1 MAKPTPAPDVQ
12 SLVLTVRGQRVMIDA
27 DLAIIYAVP
36 LNRFN
41 EAVKRN
47 EDRFPIDFRFLLTR
61 EEVTNLK
68 SQFAISSLEDSDRQA
83 VSSAKHGG
91 RRKLPWAFTEHGCL
105 MAATVL
111 NSPRAVQM
119 SLFIVRAFVQMREAL
134 AANATILKRLAE
146 IDRTLLEHDD
156 ALRAIWHELQPLL
169 LPPPNRQNAGSDSP
183 LSYSSLPPCPL
194 ASGFVRRCLPPGWPL
209 F

>member
-169 LPPPNRQNAGSDSP
+169 LPPPE
-183 LSYSSLPPCPL
+183 PPKRRI
-194 ASGFVRRCLPPGWPL
+194 GFPS
-209 F
+209 

>member
-1 MAKPTPAPDVQ
+1 MPKRIPIPDVQ
-12 SLVLTVRGQRVMIDA
+12 SLVLTIRGQRVILDS
-27 DLAIIYAVP
+27 DLARIYVVP

-41 EAVKRN
+41 ESVKRN
-47 EDRFPIDFRFLLTR
+47 EDRFPTDFRFLLTR

-68 SQFAISSLEDSDRQA
+68 SQFAISSSEDSDRQS
-83 VSSAKHGG
+83 VSFARHGG

-146 IDRTLLEHDD
+146 IDRTLLEHDG
-156 ALRAIWHELQPLL
+156 ALRAIWHQLQPLL
-169 LPPPNRQNAGSDSP
+169 QPPPEPPKRRIGF
-183 LSYSSLPPCPL
+183 LS
-194 ASGFVRRCLPPGWPL
+194 
-209 F
+209 